1 PNPDH
6 VGLFT
11 AIDRGFVQRDRLAV
25 KVRQPGDVSDPVKLV
40 AAGRADLGI
49 SYEPEL
55 FFAQQQHIPVVAVA
69 AIVPTALN
77 SIIARGGEGIA
88 APADL
93 RGKTIGVD
101 GSASTTAYVDTVL
114 RTSGVDPTQVHLV
127 TVGFNL
133 LPALLDGK
141 VD

>member
-1 PNPDH
+1 MRRLLVLLLPLMVAAACGGSSRGGCSSASADCGARGLTLQLDWYPNPDH

-11 AIDRGFVQRDRLAV
+11 AIDRGFFQRDRLAV

-77 SIIARGGEGIA
+77 SIIARGWEGSA
-88 APADL
+88 APAAL
-93 RGKTIGVD
+93 RGKTI
-101 GSASTTAYVDTVL
+101 
-114 RTSGVDPTQVHLV
+114 
-127 TVGFNL
+127 
-133 LPALLDGK
+133 
-141 VD
+141 

>member
-55 FFAQQQHIPVVAVA
+55 FFAQQQKIPVVAVA

-88 APADL
+88 GPADL
-93 RGKTIGVD
+93 RGRTIGVD
-101 GSASTTAYVDTVL
+101 GTRSTTAYVDTVL
-114 RTSGVDPTQVHLV
+114 RTAGVDPASANLA
-127 TVGFNL
+127 TVRFNL
-133 LPALLDGK
+133 LPALP
-141 VD
+141 